1 MIKKFLKKLGF
12 VTRQDV
18 LKMQDK
24 QNMFFVT
31 DILPEIYKHKD
42 NETIRR
48 EAIKFYEDGVM
59 KMLREKGIEVIR

>member
-31 DILPEIYKHKD
+31 DILPEIHKHEDDKR
-42 NETIRR
+42 IRR

>member
-48 EAIKFYEDGVM
+48 
-59 KMLREKGIEVIR
+59 

>member
-31 DILPEIYKHKD
+31 DILPEIHKHKD
-42 NETIRR
+42 DERIRR
-48 EAIKFYEDGVM
+48 EAIKFYEDGVT